1 MPEKEAKKTELELL
15 VRVDAGLTLRVY
27 RPLRIGE
34 VTSLAKWFENGTARP
49 SSGVARPGSRD

>member
-34 VTSLAKWFENGTARP
+34 VTSLAKWFENGTASP
-49 SSGVARPGSRD
+49 SSAER